1 MALLRPAPRH
11 LKHPL
16 RGDGGKL
23 ERVVFLMTVALAGA
37 TFWMAPR
44 PPMVD
49 MPQHAG
55 QIALWR
61 DLVAGQSKW
70 QPLVYINYFTPYLL
84 GYSLAFLLSFLMP
97 VLAALK
103 LTLALALYAFVAA
116 CVLLRR
122 HLGGDRHLDWLFIPG
137 FFGFAYAWGFY
148 TFLIAAPLGVMFI
161 LLALRYAEKPT
172 PLQGTILVL
181 AGLGMFFSHGLV
193 FLFATA
199 IGATFLL
206 VETRHRSPGRILRA
220 ILPYG
225 ALGLCCLSYAL
236 IRLPIEN
243 STSSGFADIHWGSPL
258 ARLKFLAF
266 FPLGAPNADPVLAPL
281 RLLLLAAP
289 FLVRAR
295 MNARKPAALVPFAF
309 VLLVF
314 ALMPIGAANTWFLYQ
329 RFDVFILP
337 FYALLFRGADAPAAT
352 VPSSLRTQAAR
363 LWPALLCWFFVVVHI
378 GRLLAF
384 ARESTTFDEVLASTQ
399 PEERAL
405 SLVFDPGSTATKNP
419 FAYFNYPVWY
429 QAEKKGFV
437 DYNAAR
443 YLPQIVRF
451 RPGQEPVDTT
461 DVGWNAKGFD
471 WTRAHAEIYRY
482 FFVRS
487 AHPLPDGYFPDGR
500 CKPMLLKAA
509 GDWSVFENVN
519 CHVPFAPAW

>member
-1 MALLRPAPRH
+1 MALTGPASHH
-11 LKHPL
+11 LKRL
-16 RGDGGKL
+16 LGDGGGKL
-23 ERVVFLMTVALAGA
+23 GRVVFLLTVALAGA
-37 TFWMAPR
+37 TFWIAPR

-103 LTLALALYAFVAA
+103 LTLTLALYAFVAA

-148 TFLIAAPLGVMFI
+148 TFLIAAPLGVIFI
-161 LLALRYAEKPT
+161 LLALRYAEKST

-181 AGLGMFFSHGLV
+181 AGLGLFFSHGLV
-193 FLFATA
+193 FLFAGA

-206 VETRHRSPGRILRA
+206 IEIRHRPSGRILRA

-236 IRLPIEN
+236 VRLPIEN
-243 STSSGFADIHWGSPL
+243 NASSGFADIHWGSL
-258 ARLKFLAF
+258 LGRLKFLAF
-266 FPLGAPNADPVLAPL
+266 FPLGAPNADLVLAPL
-281 RLLLLAAP
+281 RLLFLAAP

-295 MNARKPAALVPFAF
+295 VNTRKDAAFVPFAF
-309 VLLVF
+309 VLFVF
-314 ALMPIGAANTWFLYQ
+314 ALMPLGAANTWFLYQ

-337 FYALLFRGADAPAAT
+337 FYAMLFRGSDAVSAAT
-352 VPSSLRTQAAR
+352 ASSSVHAQAAR
-363 LWPALLCWFFVVVHI
+363 LWPALLCWFFVTIHI

-384 ARESTTFDEVLASTQ
+384 TRESAAFDEVLASTQ

-405 SLVFDPGSTATKNP
+405 SLVFDPGSTATNNP

-437 DYNAAR
+437 DYNAAW

-451 RPGQEPVDTT
+451 RPGREPVDTT
-461 DVGWNAKGFD
+461 DAGWNAKAFD
-471 WTRAHAEIYRY
+471 WTHAHAEIYRY

-487 AHPLPDGYFPDGR
+487 ARALPDGYFPDDR

-519 CHVPFAPAW
+519 CHAP

>member
-1 MALLRPAPRH
+1 MALIRSAPRH
-11 LKHPL
+11 LNRPP
-16 RGDGGKL
+16 GGGGSKL
-23 ERVVFLMTVALAGA
+23 GRIAFLLTVALAGA
-37 TFWMAPR
+37 TFWIAPR

-84 GYSLAFLLSFLMP
+84 GYGLAFLLSFLMP

-103 LTLALALYAFVAA
+103 LTLTLALYAFVAA

-122 HLGGDRHLDWLFIPG
+122 HLGGDRYLDWLFIPG

-148 TFLIAAPLGVMFI
+148 TFLIAVPLGVIFI

-172 PLQGTILVL
+172 ALQGTILVL
-181 AGLGMFFSHGLV
+181 AGLGLFFSHGLV

-206 VETRHRSPGRILRA
+206 VEIGHRLPGRLLRA
-220 ILPYG
+220 LLPYG

-243 STSSGFADIHWGSPL
+243 NTSSGFADIHWGSPL
-258 ARLKFLAF
+258 TRLKFLAF
-266 FPLGAPNADPVLAPL
+266 FPLGAPNADLVLAPL

-289 FLVRAR
+289 FLLRAR
-295 MNARKPAALVPFAF
+295 VNTHQRAAFVPFAF

-314 ALMPIGAANTWFLYQ
+314 ALMPLGAANTWFLYQ

-337 FYALLFRGADAPAAT
+337 FYALLFRGAGAAAAT
-352 VPSSLRTQAAR
+352 APSLRAQAAR
-363 LWPALLCWFFVVVHI
+363 LWPALLCWFFVIVHI

-384 ARESTTFDEVLASTQ
+384 ARESATFDEVLASTQ
-399 PEERAL
+399 PDERAV
-405 SLVFDPGSTATKNP
+405 SLVFDPGSAATRNP
-419 FAYFNYPVWY
+419 FAYFNFPVWY
-429 QAEKKGFV
+429 QSEKKGFV
-437 DYNAAR
+437 EYNAAR

-461 DVGWNAKGFD
+461 EAGWSAKTFD

-487 AHPLPDGYFPDGR
+487 THALPDGYFPDGR
-500 CKPMLLKAA
+500 CKPVLLKAA
-509 GDWSVFENVN
+509 GEWSVFENVN
-519 CHVPFAPAW
+519 CHVR